1 MISGK
6 SSFCLQLYWKT
17 NESCLEYFFKNERKF
32 NNDVVQQAPR
42 PVILCINT
50 ILKLECW
57 DQYWSQYWTWCSLR
71 LHIGSKVWLDSACL
85 TPHGYVYFVTHFLQE
100 IHFLPTIELKKS
112 SCHRHCNFAVV
123 MSNATSTATN
133 VCTVCFRWRSAILI
147 GNRLLLYIWSG
158 GCVCLIVVFV
168 PQQMAADFH
177 QH

>member
-1 MISGK
+1 M
-6 SSFCLQLYWKT
+6 
-17 NESCLEYFFKNERKF
+17 
-32 NNDVVQQAPR
+32 VQQAPR

-57 DQYWSQYWTWCSLR
+57 DQYWSLR
-71 LHIGSKVWLDSACL
+71 LHIGRYDWTQPVWHHMDM
-85 TPHGYVYFVTHFLQE
+85 YIFFVTHFLQE

-133 VCTVCFRWRSAILI
+133 VCTVCFRWRPAILI
-147 GNRLLLYIWSG
+147 GNRLLIYIWSG
-158 GCVCLIVVFV
+158 GCVRLIVVFV

>member
-1 MISGK
+1 M
-6 SSFCLQLYWKT
+6 
-17 NESCLEYFFKNERKF
+17 
-32 NNDVVQQAPR
+32 VQQAPS
-42 PVILCINT
+42 PFILCINT
-50 ILKLECW
+50 IFSIECW
-57 DQYWSQYWTWCSLR
+57 DQYWSQYWTWWSLR
-71 LHIGSKVWLDSACL
+71 LHIGRYDWTQPVWHTMDM
-85 TPHGYVYFVTHFLQE
+85 YIFFVTNFLQE

-158 GCVCLIVVFV
+158 GCVRLIVVFV